1 MQPTTVEDWLNGMG
15 LARYW
20 TTFKD
25 NGYDIT
31 GALAGLNEATL
42 DLLGITLHGHRY
54 LLIRK
59 AKEIV

>member
-1 MQPTTVEDWLNGMG
+1 MQPTTVEDWLNEMG

-25 NGYDIT
+25 NGYDII

-42 DLLGITLHGHRY
+42 DLLGITLNGHRE
-54 LLIRK
+54 LLLRK